1 MTISD
6 KFLDACAY
14 TYMDFGGT
22 LGFYYEYQGI
32 DKEEAFRVLD
42 EYAALWESLPAHV
55 ENVDLFAALLG
66 PRDKQGCILA
76 FRKDVCVRL
85 EKAWAKSLSPE
96 EADALIHVLETTPG
110 IKQQI
115 EIYGDLV
122 ISLDRIRYLLKEN

>member
-1 MTISD
+1 MNISN
-6 KFLDACAY
+6 KFLEACASVCGN
-14 TYMDFGGT
+14 T
-22 LGFYYEYQGI
+22 GFYYEFLAYN
-32 DKEEAFRVLD
+32 ENEAFRVLD
-42 EYAALWESLPAHV
+42 EYAALWESLPEHV
-55 ENVDLFAALLG
+55 ENVDLFTAPLG

-76 FRKDVCVRL
+76 FRNDVCARL